1 MGSGNAH
8 ANCHGHQSG
17 CLFCSMRPKEARRK
31 KVYRNSCQGSR
42 NRKGKVSGI
51 KKKAKKQEGK
61 VSHDRV

>member
-8 ANCHGHQSG
+8 ANRHGHQPG

-42 NRKGKVSGI
+42 QSKGKVSGI
-51 KKKAKKQEGK
+51 KKKGKKGDK
-61 VSHDRV
+61 NARV